1 MAHRASRAAPDAQT
15 QKMIRRFEKLAAMPK
30 SPSARA
36 TRVLDDQI
44 MALHHEGKSVR
55 EISEIINADAQVIKN
70 DAIRRVIARYEE
82 MGKIALQLEEAGV
95 ILLPDNK

>member
-1 MAHRASRAAPDAQT
+1 
-15 QKMIRRFEKLAAMPK
+15 MPK

-44 MALHHEGKSVR
+44 MALHYVGKSVN
-55 EISEIINADAQVIKN
+55 EISAIVNSDAQVIKN
-70 DAIRRVIARYEE
+70 EAIRRVIARYEE
-82 MGKIALQLEEAGV
+82 MAKITLQLQEAGV

>member
-1 MAHRASRAAPDAQT
+1 MAKQHSRAAPDAQT
-15 QKMIRRFEKLAAMPK
+15 QKLIRRFEKLNSMPK

-36 TRVLDDQI
+36 ARVLDDQI
-44 MALHHEGKSVR
+44 MALHYEGKSVS

-70 DAIRRVIARYEE
+70 EAIRRVIARYEE
-82 MGKIALQLEEAGV
+82 MAEIALQLEEAGV